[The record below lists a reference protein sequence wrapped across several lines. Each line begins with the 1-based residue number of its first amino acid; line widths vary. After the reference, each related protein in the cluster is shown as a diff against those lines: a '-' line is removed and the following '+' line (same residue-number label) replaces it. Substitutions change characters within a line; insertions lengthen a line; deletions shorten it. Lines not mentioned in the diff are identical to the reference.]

1 METECFDSGKDN
13 LLNVAK
19 GVYNAMQ
26 IARDD
31 KSGSYYNAINFN
43 WFKKYRERKNVSH
56 AECGSDQWLKQAVR
70 SYQDELSKNYSLDAT
85 AMGIMSEVVG
95 TALGYQTPQE
105 G

>member
-43 WFKKYRERKNVSH
+43 WFKST
-56 AECGSDQWLKQAVR
+56 GSARTCRMQ
-70 SYQDELSKNYSLDAT
+70 S
-85 AMGIMSEVVG
+85 VG
-95 TALGYQTPQE
+95 PTSG
-105 G
+105 